1 MFHSI
6 SWRLQ
11 ISYGLLLSVAFVV
24 IGIAAYQV
32 EKNRIFGEIDGGL
45 QTRTNRLTGHLFQM
59 EVPEETQEKPG
70 EIPGARRGPL
80 REGAENQVLT
90 YYQVYAATDGQLF
103 FQGGAPPDEFTKLS
117 LSGEMPRQGVVRMRD
132 GWRERIL
139 FVRRD
144 FLLAV
149 GREVSAELAALRKYA
164 IQLIFGGSGVLAAC
178 LLASALLSK
187 RALKPIAD
195 ISEAATRIADGA
207 LDERVETGD
216 KRSELG
222 ELAKVL
228 NHTFDQLESAYRR
241 QAQFTADASH
251 ELRTPISVIL
261 SETQSGPET
270 EDELKESLSVCE
282 ESARSMR
289 RLVEQLLELA
299 RFDAGNAKPDFKRV
313 DLREL
318 TGSCIDRISSLA
330 SAKGIKISRDLN
342 DASCQGDADR
352 LGQVLTNLLSN
363 AIAYNRE
370 NGTISVE
377 LCERDGFAEIAVRDT
392 GVGIADE
399 DLPHLFERFYRADK
413 ARSSDGHSGLGL
425 AICKEIAETH
435 GGEITAES
443 ELGKGSVF
451 TLRVPV

>member
-1 MFHSI
+1 M
-6 SWRLQ
+6 
-11 ISYGLLLSVAFVV
+11 AFVV

-32 EKNRIFGEIDGGL
+32 ERNRVFGGIDGGL
-45 QTRTNRLTGHLFQM
+45 QARANRLTGILFQT
-59 EVPEETQEKPG
+59 EVPQTTPEKVG
-70 EIPGARRGPL
+70 EIPGALRGPL
-80 REGAENQVLT
+80 REGAENRVLN
-90 YYQVYAATDGQLF
+90 YYQVFAAADGALLF
-103 FQGGAPPDEFTKLS
+103 EGGVPPDAFTKLS

-149 GREVSAELAALRKYA
+149 GREVSDELAALRKYA
-164 IQLIFGGSGVLAAC
+164 TQLILGGSGVLVVC
-178 LLASALLSK
+178 MLASALLSK

-195 ISEAATRIADGA
+195 ISQAATRIADGA
-207 LDERVETGD
+207 LYERVETGD

-270 EDELKESLSVCE
+270 EAELKESLSVCE

-299 RFDAGNAKPDFKRV
+299 RFDAGTANPDFKQV

-330 SAKGIKISRDLN
+330 SARGIEISRDLSN
-342 DASCQGDADR
+342 TSCQGDADR

-370 NGTISVE
+370 NGTILVE
-377 LCERDGFAEIAVRDT
+377 LRERDGFTEIAICDS
-392 GVGIADE
+392 GPGIAAE

-435 GGEITAES
+435 GGEVTAES

-451 TLRVPV
+451 TLRLPI